1 MMRLPRAYRLDLH
14 PMGKKSKRSKEDLIA
29 KRLARAQATA
39 FVARPFADLPF
50 EADLICLRELVP
62 AATATAKLK
71 EEFGGHEVTIT
82 SLLPA
87 AWQAWHREDG
97 QILAGMQVPVSSTD
111 ASRDVARGI
120 LTAAEAAPGSSVE
133 STTEP
138 GEGPR
143 LQDIL
148 DVTHPFDV
156 RVLETFD
163 YWKLPEAETDS
174 DVAAALEQANESI
187 APTEKFASVDSAYW
201 TEMSGRTYVRWA
213 RPEGED
219 RIVDALARL
228 QAEKANDLGG
238 PGSFLG
244 YFRAHG
250 IIVPVWELEFGT
262 QVDDVE
268 EPIAE
273 FGKRLDEAL
282 NTSEPL
288 STEARRVR
296 SGIVARQLTI
306 H

>member
-1 MMRLPRAYRLDLH
+1 
-14 PMGKKSKRSKEDLIA
+14 MGKKSKRSKEDLIA

-39 FVARPFADLPF
+39 FVARPFEGLPF

-62 AATATAKLK
+62 AATAQVRLS
-71 EEFGGHEVTIT
+71 EEYGGHEVTIA

-97 QILAGMQVPVSSTD
+97 ALYAGMQVPVSSTD

-120 LTAAEAAPGSSVE
+120 LAAAEAAPGTTIE
-133 STTEP
+133 ATTEP
-138 GEGPR
+138 GEGPK

-148 DVTHPFDV
+148 DTDHPFSV
-156 RVLETFD
+156 RVLETFE
-163 YWKLPEAETDS
+163 YWDLPGDDDE
-174 DVAAALEQANESI
+174 VAAALEQATDSI
-187 APTEKFASVDSAYW
+187 TAPEKLPSVDSAYW

-213 RPEGED
+213 RSEGED
-219 RIVDALARL
+219 AVVDALARL
-228 QAEKANDLGG
+228 AAEGGNDLGG
-238 PGSFLG
+238 PGTFLG

-250 IIVPVWELEFGT
+250 IIIPVWELEFGT
-262 QVDDVE
+262 QADDVE

-273 FGKRLDEAL
+273 FAARLDAAL
-282 NTSEPL
+282 AADEPL
-288 STEARRVR
+288 STEARRLR

>member
-1 MMRLPRAYRLDLH
+1 
-14 PMGKKSKRSKEDLIA
+14 MGKKSKRSKEDLIA

-50 EADLICLRELVP
+50 EADLICLRELIP
-62 AATATAKLK
+62 AATAEVKLT
-71 EEFGGHEVTIT
+71 EEYGGATVTIA

-97 QILAGMQVPVSSTD
+97 TILAGMQVPVSSTD

-120 LTAAEAAPGSSVE
+120 LSALDAEPGTTIE
-133 STTEP
+133 ATTEP
-138 GEGPR
+138 GPGPK

-148 DVTHPFDV
+148 DVDHPFSI
-156 RVLETFD
+156 RVLSTFE
-163 YWKLPEAETDS
+163 YWQLPGADTDS
-174 DVAAALEQANESI
+174 DVKAALEQANESI
-187 APTEKFASVDSAYW
+187 APTEKVTSATSAYW

-213 RPEGED
+213 RPETED
-219 RIVDALARL
+219 ALVNGLARL
-228 QAEKANDLGG
+228 QADGQNDLGG

-250 IIVPVWELEFGT
+250 ITVPVWEVDFGT
-262 QVDDVE
+262 QVDAIED
-268 EPIAE
+268 PIAE
-273 FGKRLDEAL
+273 FAGRLDAAVAD
-282 NTSEPL
+282 TTPL
-288 STEARRVR
+288 TPDARRVR

>member
-1 MMRLPRAYRLDLH
+1 
-14 PMGKKSKRSKEDLIA
+14 MGKKSKRSKEELIA

-62 AATATAKLK
+62 AATATAKLT
-71 EEFGGHEVTIT
+71 EEYGGHEVTIA

-87 AWQAWHREDG
+87 AWQAWRRDDG
-97 QILAGMQVPVSSTD
+97 QIFAGMQVPVSSTD

-120 LTAAEAAPGSSVE
+120 LAAAEAEPGTSIE
-133 STTEP
+133 ATTEP

-148 DVTHPFDV
+148 DTSFPFDV
-156 RVLETFD
+156 RVAERFD
-163 YWKLPEAETDS
+163 YWDLPEAQNDPE
-174 DVAAALEQANESI
+174 VGAALQQANESI
-187 APTEKFASVDSAYW
+187 APTEKLASVDSAYW

-219 RIVDALARL
+219 RVVDAMARL
-228 QAEKANDLGG
+228 QAENANDLGG
-238 PGSFLG
+238 IGSFLG

-250 IIVPVWELEFGT
+250 IIIPVWELEFGT

-268 EPIAE
+268 EPIVA

-282 NTSEPL
+282 NTTEPM

-296 SGIVARQLTI
+296 SGIVSRQLTI

>member
-1 MMRLPRAYRLDLH
+1 
-14 PMGKKSKRSKEDLIA
+14 MGKKSKRSKEDVIA
-29 KRLARAQATA
+29 KRLARAEATA
-39 FVARPFADLPF
+39 FVARPFEGLPF

-62 AATATAKLK
+62 AATASAKLK
-71 EEFGGHEVTIT
+71 AEFGGQEITIT

-97 QILAGMQVPVSSTD
+97 EILAGMQVPVSSTD
-111 ASRDVARGI
+111 ASRDVAHGI
-120 LTAAEAAPGSSVE
+120 LAAVDAEPGTTVEA
-133 STTEP
+133 TTEP
-138 GEGPR
+138 GQGPR

-148 DVTHPFDV
+148 DTDHPFDI
-156 RVLETFD
+156 RVLETFE

-174 DVAAALEQANESI
+174 DVAAALEQANDSI
-187 APTEKFASVDSAYW
+187 SPTEKLASVKSAYW

-219 RIVDALARL
+219 AIVDALASL
-228 QAEKANDLGG
+228 QVEGLNDLGG
-238 PGSFLG
+238 PGTFLG
-244 YFRAHG
+244 YFRAQG

-262 QVDDVE
+262 QVDDIE

-273 FGKRLDEAL
+273 FGKRLDTTMNSGE
-282 NTSEPL
+282 SL
-288 STEARRVR
+288 STEARRAR

>member
-1 MMRLPRAYRLDLH
+1 
-14 PMGKKSKRSKEDLIA
+14 MGKKSKRSKEDLIA

-39 FVARPFADLPF
+39 FVARPFEGLPF

-62 AATATAKLK
+62 AATAQVCLS
-71 EEFGGHEVTIT
+71 EEYGGHEVTIA

-97 QILAGMQVPVSSTD
+97 ALYAGMQVPVSSTD

-120 LTAAEAAPGSSVE
+120 LAAAEAAPGTTIE
-133 STTEP
+133 ATTEP
-138 GEGPR
+138 GEGPK

-148 DVTHPFDV
+148 DTDHPFSV
-156 RVLETFD
+156 RVLETFE
-163 YWKLPEAETDS
+163 YWDLPGDDDE
-174 DVAAALEQANESI
+174 VAAALEQANDSI
-187 APTEKFASVDSAYW
+187 TPTEKLASVDSAYW

-213 RPEGED
+213 RSEGED
-219 RIVDALARL
+219 AVVDALARL
-228 QAEKANDLGG
+228 AAEGGNDLGG
-238 PGSFLG
+238 PGTFLG

-250 IIVPVWELEFGT
+250 IIIPVWELEFGT
-262 QVDDVE
+262 QADDVE

-273 FGKRLDEAL
+273 FAARLDAAL
-282 NTSEPL
+282 SSEEPL
-288 STEARRVR
+288 STEARRLR

>member
-1 MMRLPRAYRLDLH
+1 
-14 PMGKKSKRSKEDLIA
+14 MGKKSKRSKEDLIA

-39 FVARPFADLPF
+39 FVARPFEGLPF

-62 AATATAKLK
+62 AATAQVRLS
-71 EEFGGHEVTIT
+71 EEYGGHDVTIA

-97 QILAGMQVPVSSTD
+97 ALYAGMQVPVSSTD

-120 LTAAEAAPGSSVE
+120 LAAAEAAPGTTIE
-133 STTEP
+133 ATTEP
-138 GEGPR
+138 GEGPK

-148 DVTHPFDV
+148 DTDHPFSV

-163 YWKLPEAETDS
+163 YWDLPGDDDE
-174 DVAAALEQANESI
+174 VAAALEQANDSI
-187 APTEKFASVDSAYW
+187 TPTEKLASVDSAYW

-213 RPEGED
+213 RSEGED
-219 RIVDALARL
+219 AVVDALARL
-228 QAEKANDLGG
+228 AAEGGNDLGG
-238 PGSFLG
+238 PGTFLG

-250 IIVPVWELEFGT
+250 IIIPVWELEFGT
-262 QVDDVE
+262 QADDVE

-273 FGKRLDEAL
+273 FAARLDAAL
-282 NTSEPL
+282 SSEEPL
-288 STEARRVR
+288 STEARRLR

>member
-1 MMRLPRAYRLDLH
+1 
-14 PMGKKSKRSKEDLIA
+14 MGKKSKRSKEDLIA

-39 FVARPFADLPF
+39 FVARPFEGLPF

-62 AATATAKLK
+62 AATASAKLK
-71 EEFGGHEVTIT
+71 EEFGGQEITIA

-97 QILAGMQVPVSSTD
+97 AIMAGMQVPVSSTD
-111 ASRDVARGI
+111 ASRDVAHGI
-120 LTAAEAAPGSSVE
+120 LAAAEAQPGTSIDA
-133 STTEP
+133 TTEP
-138 GEGPR
+138 GQGPR

-148 DVTHPFDV
+148 DTDHPFDI
-156 RVLETFD
+156 RVLESFEH
-163 YWKLPEAETDS
+163 WQLPEAETDS
-174 DVAAALEQANESI
+174 DVAAALEQANDSI
-187 APTEKFASVDSAYW
+187 SPTEKIVSVDSAYW

-219 RIVDALARL
+219 AIVDALARL
-228 QAEKANDLGG
+228 QSEGRNDLGG
-238 PGSFLG
+238 PGTFLG

-273 FGKRLDEAL
+273 FGTRLTAAL
-282 NTSEPL
+282 DSSEPL
-288 STEARRVR
+288 SAEARRAR

>member
-1 MMRLPRAYRLDLH
+1 
-14 PMGKKSKRSKEDLIA
+14 MGKKSKRSKEDVIA
-29 KRLARAQATA
+29 KRLARAEATA
-39 FVARPFADLPF
+39 FVARPFEGLPF

-62 AATATAKLK
+62 AATASAKLK
-71 EEFGGHEVTIT
+71 EEFGGQEITVT

-97 QILAGMQVPVSSTD
+97 QVLAGMQVPVSSTD
-111 ASRDVARGI
+111 ASRDVVHGI
-120 LTAAEAAPGSSVE
+120 LAAIEAQPGTTIE
-133 STTEP
+133 ATTEP
-138 GEGPR
+138 GQGPR

-148 DVTHPFDV
+148 DTDHPFEI
-156 RVLETFD
+156 RVLETFE

-174 DVAAALEQANESI
+174 DVAAALEQANDSI
-187 APTEKFASVDSAYW
+187 SPTEKVVSVKSAYW

-219 RIVDALARL
+219 ALVDALARL
-228 QAEKANDLGG
+228 QVEGLNDLGG
-238 PGSFLG
+238 PGTFLG

-250 IIVPVWELEFGT
+250 IVVPVWELEFGT
-262 QVDDVE
+262 QVDDIE

-273 FGKRLDEAL
+273 FGKRIEDAM

-288 STEARRVR
+288 STEARRAR
-296 SGIVARQLTI
+296 SGIIARQLTI

>member
-1 MMRLPRAYRLDLH
+1 
-14 PMGKKSKRSKEDLIA
+14 MGKKSKRSKEDLIA

-39 FVARPFADLPF
+39 FVARPFEGLPF
-50 EADLICLRELVP
+50 EADPICLRELVP
-62 AATATAKLK
+62 AATAQVRLS
-71 EEFGGHEVTIT
+71 EEYGGHDVTIA

-97 QILAGMQVPVSSTD
+97 ALYAGMQVPVSSTD

-120 LTAAEAAPGSSVE
+120 LAAAEAAPGTTIE
-133 STTEP
+133 ATTEP
-138 GEGPR
+138 GEGPK

-148 DVTHPFDV
+148 DTDHPFSV

-163 YWKLPEAETDS
+163 YWDLPGDDDE
-174 DVAAALEQANESI
+174 VAAALEQANDSI
-187 APTEKFASVDSAYW
+187 TPTEKLASVDSAYW

-213 RPEGED
+213 RSEGED
-219 RIVDALARL
+219 AVVDALARL
-228 QAEKANDLGG
+228 AAEGGNDLGG
-238 PGSFLG
+238 PGTFLG

-250 IIVPVWELEFGT
+250 IIIPVWELEFGT
-262 QVDDVE
+262 QADDVE

-273 FGKRLDEAL
+273 FAARLDAAL
-282 NTSEPL
+282 SSEEPL
-288 STEARRVR
+288 GTEARRLR

>member
-1 MMRLPRAYRLDLH
+1 
-14 PMGKKSKRSKEDLIA
+14 MGKKSKRSKEELIA

-62 AATATAKLK
+62 AATATARLT
-71 EEFGGHEVTIT
+71 EEYGGHEVTIT

-87 AWQAWHREDG
+87 AWQAWHRDDG
-97 QILAGMQVPVSSTD
+97 EILAGMQVPVSSTD
-111 ASRDVARGI
+111 ASRDVARG
-120 LTAAEAAPGSSVE
+120 LLAAVDAEPGTSIEA
-133 STTEP
+133 TTEIYT
-138 GEGPR
+138 
-143 LQDIL
+143 LSLHDA
-148 DVTHPFDV
+148 
-156 RVLETFD
+156 
-163 YWKLPEAETDS
+163 LP
-174 DVAAALEQANESI
+174 I
-187 APTEKFASVDSAYW
+187 YW

-213 RPEGED
+213 RSEGED
-219 RIVDALARL
+219 RVVDAMARL
-228 QAEKANDLGG
+228 QAENANDLGG
-238 PGSFLG
+238 IGTFLG

-268 EPIAE
+268 EPIAA

-282 NTSEPL
+282 NATEPM

-296 SGIVARQLTI
+296 SGIVSRQLTI

>member
-1 MMRLPRAYRLDLH
+1 
-14 PMGKKSKRSKEDLIA
+14 MGKKSKRSKEDLIA

-39 FVARPFADLPF
+39 FVARPFEGLPF

-62 AATATAKLK
+62 AATAQVRLS
-71 EEFGGHEVTIT
+71 EEYGGHDVTIA

-97 QILAGMQVPVSSTD
+97 ALYAGMQVPVSSTD

-120 LTAAEAAPGSSVE
+120 LAAAEAAPGTTIE
-133 STTEP
+133 ATTEP
-138 GEGPR
+138 GEGPK

-148 DVTHPFDV
+148 DTDHPFSV
-156 RVLETFD
+156 RVLETFE
-163 YWKLPEAETDS
+163 YWDLPGDDDE
-174 DVAAALEQANESI
+174 VAAALEQANDSI
-187 APTEKFASVDSAYW
+187 TPTEKLASVDSAYW

-213 RPEGED
+213 RSEGED
-219 RIVDALARL
+219 AVVDALARL
-228 QAEKANDLGG
+228 AAEGGNDLGG
-238 PGSFLG
+238 PGTFLG

-250 IIVPVWELEFGT
+250 IIIPVWELEFGT
-262 QVDDVE
+262 QADDVE

-273 FGKRLDEAL
+273 FAARLDAAL
-282 NTSEPL
+282 SSEEPL
-288 STEARRVR
+288 STEARRLR

>member
-1 MMRLPRAYRLDLH
+1 
-14 PMGKKSKRSKEDLIA
+14 MGKKSKRSKEDVIA
-29 KRLARAQATA
+29 KRLARAEATA
-39 FVARPFADLPF
+39 FVARPFEGLPF

-62 AATATAKLK
+62 AATASAKLK
-71 EEFGGHEVTIT
+71 AEFGGQEITIT

-97 QILAGMQVPVSSTD
+97 EILAGMQVPVSSTD
-111 ASRDVARGI
+111 ASRDVAHGI
-120 LTAAEAAPGSSVE
+120 LAAVDAEPGTTVEA
-133 STTEP
+133 TTEP
-138 GEGPR
+138 GQGPR
-143 LQDIL
+143 LQDML
-148 DVTHPFDV
+148 DTDHPFDI
-156 RVLETFD
+156 RVLETFE

-174 DVAAALEQANESI
+174 DVAAALEQANDSI
-187 APTEKFASVDSAYW
+187 SPTEKLASVKSAYW

-219 RIVDALARL
+219 AIVDALASL
-228 QAEKANDLGG
+228 QVEGLNDLGG
-238 PGSFLG
+238 PGTFLG

-262 QVDDVE
+262 QVDDIE

-273 FGKRLDEAL
+273 FGKRLDTTMNSGE
-282 NTSEPL
+282 SL
-288 STEARRVR
+288 STEARRAR

>member
-1 MMRLPRAYRLDLH
+1 
-14 PMGKKSKRSKEDLIA
+14 MGKKSKRSKEDLIA

-39 FVARPFADLPF
+39 FVPRPFAGLPF

-62 AATATAKLK
+62 AATAEVRLR
-71 EEFGGHEVTIT
+71 EDFGGHTVTIA

-97 QILAGMQVPVSSTD
+97 TVLAGMQVPVSSTD

-120 LTAAEAAPGSSVE
+120 LAAVDAAPGTTIE
-133 STTEP
+133 ATTEP

-143 LQDIL
+143 LQDIV
-148 DVTHPFDV
+148 DDAHPFDV
-156 RVLETFD
+156 RVLETFE
-163 YWKLPEAETDS
+163 YWELPGDDAE
-174 DVAAALEQANESI
+174 VAAALEQANDSI
-187 APTEKFASVDSAYW
+187 APTEKLASVDSAYW

-213 RPEGED
+213 RSEGED
-219 RIVDALARL
+219 QVVDALARL
-228 QAEKANDLGG
+228 QAEGRNDLGG
-238 PGSFLG
+238 PGTFLG

-273 FGKRLDEAL
+273 FAARLDEAL
-282 NTSEPL
+282 GDDSPL
-288 STEARRVR
+288 STEARRTR

>member
-1 MMRLPRAYRLDLH
+1 
-14 PMGKKSKRSKEDLIA
+14 MGKKSKRSKEDVIA
-29 KRLARAQATA
+29 KRLARAEATA
-39 FVARPFADLPF
+39 FVARPFEGLPF

-62 AATATAKLK
+62 AATASAKLK
-71 EEFGGHEVTIT
+71 EEFGGQEITIT

-97 QILAGMQVPVSSTD
+97 EILAGMQVPVSSTD
-111 ASRDVARGI
+111 ASRDVAHGI
-120 LTAAEAAPGSSVE
+120 LAAVDAEPGTTVEA
-133 STTEP
+133 TTEP
-138 GEGPR
+138 GQGPR

-148 DVTHPFDV
+148 DTDHPFDI
-156 RVLETFD
+156 RVLETFE

-174 DVAAALEQANESI
+174 DVAAALEQANDSI
-187 APTEKFASVDSAYW
+187 SPTEKLASVKSAYW

-219 RIVDALARL
+219 AIVDALASL
-228 QAEKANDLGG
+228 QVEGLNDLGG
-238 PGSFLG
+238 PGTFLG

-262 QVDDVE
+262 QVDDIE

-273 FGKRLDEAL
+273 FGKRLETTM
-282 NTSEPL
+282 NSGESL
-288 STEARRVR
+288 STEARRAR

>member
-1 MMRLPRAYRLDLH
+1 
-14 PMGKKSKRSKEDLIA
+14 MGKKSKRSKEDLIA

-39 FVARPFADLPF
+39 FVARPFEGLPF

-62 AATATAKLK
+62 AATAQVRLS
-71 EEFGGHEVTIT
+71 EEYGGHDVTIA

-97 QILAGMQVPVSSTD
+97 ALYAGMQVPVSSTD

-120 LTAAEAAPGSSVE
+120 LAAAEEAPGTTIE
-133 STTEP
+133 ATTEP
-138 GEGPR
+138 GEGPK

-148 DVTHPFDV
+148 DTDHPFSV
-156 RVLETFD
+156 RVLETFE
-163 YWKLPEAETDS
+163 YWDLPGDDDE
-174 DVAAALEQANESI
+174 VAAALEQANDSI
-187 APTEKFASVDSAYW
+187 TPTEKLASVDSAYW

-213 RPEGED
+213 RSEGED
-219 RIVDALARL
+219 AVVDALARL
-228 QAEKANDLGG
+228 AAEGGNDLGG
-238 PGSFLG
+238 PGTFLG

-250 IIVPVWELEFGT
+250 IIIPVWELEFGT
-262 QVDDVE
+262 QADDVE

-273 FGKRLDEAL
+273 FAARLDAAL
-282 NTSEPL
+282 SSEEPL
-288 STEARRVR
+288 STEARRLR

>member
-1 MMRLPRAYRLDLH
+1 
-14 PMGKKSKRSKEDLIA
+14 MGKKSKRSKEDVIA
-29 KRLARAQATA
+29 KRLARAEATA
-39 FVARPFADLPF
+39 FVARPFEGLPF

-62 AATATAKLK
+62 AATASAKLK
-71 EEFGGHEVTIT
+71 AEFGGQEITIT

-97 QILAGMQVPVSSTD
+97 EILAGMQVPVSSTD
-111 ASRDVARGI
+111 ASRDVAHGI
-120 LTAAEAAPGSSVE
+120 LAAVDAEPGTTVEA
-133 STTEP
+133 TTEP
-138 GEGPR
+138 GQGPR

-148 DVTHPFDV
+148 DTDHPFDI
-156 RVLETFD
+156 RVLETFE
-163 YWKLPEAETDS
+163 YWNLPEAETDS
-174 DVAAALEQANESI
+174 DVAAALEQANDSI
-187 APTEKFASVDSAYW
+187 SPTEKLASVKSAYW

-219 RIVDALARL
+219 AIVDALASL
-228 QAEKANDLGG
+228 QVEGLNDLGG
-238 PGSFLG
+238 PGTFLG

-262 QVDDVE
+262 QVDDIE

-273 FGKRLDEAL
+273 FGKRLDTTMNSGE
-282 NTSEPL
+282 SL
-288 STEARRVR
+288 STEARRAR